1 MKRTVRILHYW
12 NEWKVAQRGDP
23 VNSTKSRYRRP
34 TATGGKAWVLQI
46 AGTAS
51 ENGSGD
57 LRVFVARIHPPQLS
71 LQRSKAGY
79 QRTRL
84 S

>member
-12 NEWKVAQRGDP
+12 NEWKVAQHGDP

-34 TATGGKAWVLQI
+34 MATGGKAWVLQI
-46 AGTAS
+46 AGTAL

-79 QRTRL
+79 QGTRL